1 MNSVLQQK
9 AIPNVMRRA
18 VASGLFVSLA
28 SFAAP
33 DLTQGPTGNPTG
45 AYTPVA
51 GLQNIPCVNAP
62 QSDIRVSSDE
72 VRSVTDIQAGRYR
85 HVLLNG
91 YYPAVIAGWPQGWRV
106 TIDGVLW
113 DLTGAEADS
122 QSVQTRLKLQLV
134 TI

>member
-1 MNSVLQQK
+1 MNSVLQQV
-9 AIPNVMRRA
+9 AIPNVMKRA

-28 SFAAP
+28 SFFAP
-33 DLTQGPTGNPTG
+33 DLTQGPTGNLVGTFT
-45 AYTPVA
+45 AVA
-51 GLQNIPCVNAP
+51 GLQNIACVNAP

-72 VRSVTDIQAGRYR
+72 VRSITDIQAGRYR
-85 HVLLNG
+85 HVLLDG

-106 TIDGVLW
+106 TIDGTLY

-122 QSVQTRLKLQLV
+122 LSVQTRLKLQIV